1 MAKVTLPPIEE
12 CATIRAMYEHEQRAT
27 NANEAAIAKT
37 KLDARLR
44 KHGLKRKHIP
54 DILAALEKDPKYAT
68 QRDAAT
74 QSADLHPDEMRINP
88 LSLVLRH
95 IEDYIYMPNPHL
107 RLATA
112 LWIIHTHVFAWFDH
126 SPRLAILSPV
136 RRCGKSTLMKL
147 LWLLCHYPD
156 LSDGTTAAALYQALI
171 EDEATLLVDE
181 GDNLGILETKE
192 IRQFMHS
199 GFEY

>member
-112 LWIIHTHVFAWFDH
+112 LWIIHTHVCGKPR
-126 SPRLAILSPV
+126 SPRRQRDRLFHNGALG
-136 RRCGKSTLMKL
+136 RRQ
-147 LWLLCHYPD
+147 D
-156 LSDGTTAAALYQALI
+156 AADAERDRAQRYACFPHL
-171 EDEATLLVDE
+171 
-181 GDNLGILETKE
+181 
-192 IRQFMHS
+192 
-199 GFEY
+199 